1 MNIVVVGDG
10 KVGYTLTASLSKEG
24 HDVTVIDNR
33 PDTLRNTTN
42 ELDVI
47 CIEGNGVSYAVQSE
61 AGVQKADLLIAATS
75 ADEINMLACMVAKK
89 LGAKHT
95 IARVRDPQY
104 QQQMFFLKEELG
116 LSVVVNPEQS
126 AASEI
131 SRLMRFVPA
140 IKAEPF
146 AKGRI
151 DLVEFKVKE
160 NSPLDGVQLSDF
172 YRQFKVKILVCA
184 ARRGEEVFIP
194 KGNFIIRSGDKLTI
208 LAAPAEI
215 SSFFRTV
222 GTFQRKVRDVMVVGG
237 GRIAYYLARQLI
249 ETGIHG
255 KIIEKD
261 EKRCNQLFDL
271 LPKATILH
279 GDGTAHELLSEEGLD
294 KTDALIALTGIDE
307 ENIILSMYAN
317 SLNVDKVVTKVNN
330 ARLAEM
336 LAPMGIESVISP
348 KEIAA
353 NRIISYVRAMTNA
366 TGSNV
371 EMLYRLADNK
381 VEALEFRVRESSRCI
396 GVPLKD
402 MPIKDDVLVGAIIR
416 GGACIIPGGDDVIK
430 AHDSVIVVTTMN
442 GLHELD
448 NILKEKE

>member
-131 SRLMRFVPA
+131 SRLTRFVPA

-160 NSPLDGVQLSDF
+160 NSRWTAYS
-172 YRQFKVKILVCA
+172 
-184 ARRGEEVFIP
+184 
-194 KGNFIIRSGDKLTI
+194 
-208 LAAPAEI
+208 
-215 SSFFRTV
+215 FRT
-222 GTFQRKVRDVMVVGG
+222 F
-237 GRIAYYLARQLI
+237 
-249 ETGIHG
+249 TGNL
-255 KIIEKD
+255 
-261 EKRCNQLFDL
+261 R
-271 LPKATILH
+271 
-279 GDGTAHELLSEEGLD
+279 
-294 KTDALIALTGIDE
+294 
-307 ENIILSMYAN
+307 
-317 SLNVDKVVTKVNN
+317 
-330 ARLAEM
+330 
-336 LAPMGIESVISP
+336 
-348 KEIAA
+348 
-353 NRIISYVRAMTNA
+353 
-366 TGSNV
+366 
-371 EMLYRLADNK
+371 
-381 VEALEFRVRESSRCI
+381 
-396 GVPLKD
+396 
-402 MPIKDDVLVGAIIR
+402 
-416 GGACIIPGGDDVIK
+416 
-430 AHDSVIVVTTMN
+430 
-442 GLHELD
+442 
-448 NILKEKE
+448 

>member
-160 NSPLDGVQLSDF
+160 NSPLDGV
-172 YRQFKVKILVCA
+172 
-184 ARRGEEVFIP
+184 
-194 KGNFIIRSGDKLTI
+194 
-208 LAAPAEI
+208 
-215 SSFFRTV
+215 
-222 GTFQRKVRDVMVVGG
+222 
-237 GRIAYYLARQLI
+237 
-249 ETGIHG
+249 HG
-255 KIIEKD
+255 KYD
-261 EKRCNQLFDL
+261 VFLVD
-271 LPKATILH
+271 
-279 GDGTAHELLSEEGLD
+279 
-294 KTDALIALTGIDE
+294 TGKGYKSVR
-307 ENIILSMYAN
+307 L
-317 SLNVDKVVTKVNN
+317 VQPF
-330 ARLAEM
+330 LAEQ
-336 LAPMGIESVISP
+336 LVIRAIAVEYGGLGQQIEQLV
-348 KEIAA
+348 AA
-353 NRIISYVRAMTNA
+353 LFILLDY
-366 TGSNV
+366 
-371 EMLYRLADNK
+371 LYMYSCLY
-381 VEALEFRVRESSRCI
+381 
-396 GVPLKD
+396 
-402 MPIKDDVLVGAIIR
+402 
-416 GGACIIPGGDDVIK
+416 
-430 AHDSVIVVTTMN
+430 
-442 GLHELD
+442 
-448 NILKEKE
+448 

>member
-140 IKAEPF
+140 IKA
-146 AKGRI
+146 
-151 DLVEFKVKE
+151 
-160 NSPLDGVQLSDF
+160 
-172 YRQFKVKILVCA
+172 
-184 ARRGEEVFIP
+184 
-194 KGNFIIRSGDKLTI
+194 
-208 LAAPAEI
+208 
-215 SSFFRTV
+215 
-222 GTFQRKVRDVMVVGG
+222 
-237 GRIAYYLARQLI
+237 
-249 ETGIHG
+249 
-255 KIIEKD
+255 
-261 EKRCNQLFDL
+261 
-271 LPKATILH
+271 
-279 GDGTAHELLSEEGLD
+279 
-294 KTDALIALTGIDE
+294 
-307 ENIILSMYAN
+307 
-317 SLNVDKVVTKVNN
+317 
-330 ARLAEM
+330 
-336 LAPMGIESVISP
+336 
-348 KEIAA
+348 
-353 NRIISYVRAMTNA
+353 
-366 TGSNV
+366 
-371 EMLYRLADNK
+371 
-381 VEALEFRVRESSRCI
+381 
-396 GVPLKD
+396 
-402 MPIKDDVLVGAIIR
+402 
-416 GGACIIPGGDDVIK
+416 
-430 AHDSVIVVTTMN
+430 
-442 GLHELD
+442 
-448 NILKEKE
+448 

>member
-1 MNIVVVGDG
+1 MARWAIP
-10 KVGYTLTASLSKEG
+10 LTASLSKEG

-249 ETGIHG
+249 ETGIHV

-279 GDGTAHELLSEEGLD
+279 GDGTDHELLSEEGLD

-416 GGACIIPGGDDVIK
+416 GGTCIIPGGDDVIK